1 MPYKK
6 FIFKYMEKPYC
17 ATNGPIPQHNT
28 FSFDEIEFSSDFDS
42 GNLSKVEK
50 IDSKKYQV
58 GKVGHFK
65 GAQIHCL

>member
-50 IDSKKYQV
+50 IDSKK
-58 GKVGHFK
+58 FF
-65 GAQIHCL
+65 L